1 MAWCLSPQLS
11 TIASLRLQYRGITTN
26 FGGDTAASDMW
37 IVAGSFTS
45 GIIQAFIGGQR
56 DLNDIKVGSG
66 AVTALIRVRG

>member
-1 MAWCLSPQLS
+1 
-11 TIASLRLQYRGITTN
+11 
-26 FGGDTAASDMW
+26 MW